1 MGVLATNLATRPFYN
16 ERAVHLVLAALG
28 LLAVSVLALGVGQL
42 IELSR
47 VNGALTQEAA
57 AAEREAAAISSRA
70 ATLERGM
77 PADAMASLGEATEEA
92 GRLLQQ
98 RVFSWT
104 AFFNVIEETLPAGVM
119 LAAVRPDV
127 ETDGVSIDLA
137 VIARGL
143 EDIDEFIGSLE
154 STGVFADVLA
164 RQEELTDDGMYRA
177 QVRGRLVRAD
187 GGAGPARV
195 APAGNP

>member
-1 MGVLATNLATRPFYN
+1 MLATNLATRPFYN

-28 LLAVSVLALGVGQL
+28 LLAVGVLALGAAQV

-47 VNGALTQEAA
+47 VNDALTREAA
-57 AAEREAAAISSRA
+57 AAEQEAAAISSRA
-70 ATLERGM
+70 AILERGM
-77 PADAMASLGEATEEA
+77 TENTMASLWDATEEA

-104 AFFNVIEETLPAGVM
+104 AFFNVIEQTLPAGVM

-127 ETDGVSIDLA
+127 ENDGVSIDLA

-143 EDIDEFIGSLE
+143 DDIDEFIGSLE

-164 RQEELTDDGMYRA
+164 RQEELTQDGMYRA

-187 GGAGPARV
+187 DVAWPARA

>member
-1 MGVLATNLATRPFYN
+1 MLTTNLATRPFYN

-28 LLAVSVLALGVGQL
+28 LLAVGVLALGTVQV

-47 VNGALTQEAA
+47 VNDALSREAA
-57 AAEREAAAISSRA
+57 AAEQEAAAISSRA

-77 PADAMASLGEATEEA
+77 TENAMASLRDATEEA

-104 AFFNVIEETLPAGVM
+104 AFFNVIEQTLPAGVM

-127 ETDGVSIDLA
+127 ENDGVSIDLA

-143 EDIDEFIGSLE
+143 DDIDEFIGSLE

-164 RQEELTDDGMYRA
+164 RQEELTQDGMYRA

-187 GGAGPARV
+187 AVAWPARA